1 MAWQDQTRMKALLEA
16 SASGDIPIISELK
29 LNATERELALAACE
43 AQVAINVYRELQ
55 KMKLAA
61 TAAESGCNIAGNCSC
76 SG

>member
-1 MAWQDQTRMKALLEA
+1 MADQDQIKMKALLEA
-16 SASGDIPIISELK
+16 GASGDIPRISDLK
-29 LNATERELALAACE
+29 LSATDREQALAAGE